1 MSFEE
6 SLHQARKARHQR
18 FAARA
23 VPQTDPARA
32 APPRGAP
39 SPVVPPRSAR
49 NRLDRDYERAWAC
62 ELLGLPDSP
71 PPRPLRVDDIVRA
84 TAPHF
89 GVDADVLLGRCGG
102 RTLARARHVAMYL
115 ARRLTTQSLAEIG
128 RRFGARDHTLAL
140 YAVRRIER
148 LIANDRRLAES
159 IARIGGALGCSLR
172 ESGESPQRRTE
183 EKV

>member
-6 SLHQARKARHQR
+6 SLHQARKARLQR

-23 VPQTDPARA
+23 VAQTDPAQA
-32 APPRGAP
+32 APPRGASSRAAP
-39 SPVVPPRSAR
+39 WRAAHNP
-49 NRLDRDYERAWAC
+49 LDRDYERAWAC
-62 ELLGLPDSP
+62 ELLGLPDGP

-84 TAPHF
+84 TAHHF
-89 GVDADVLLGRCGG
+89 GVDRDAVLARDRG

-115 ARRLTTQSLAEIG
+115 ARRLTTQSLADIG

-148 LIANDRRLAES
+148 LIADDRRLSES
-159 IARIGGALGCSLR
+159 IVRIGAALGCSLR
-172 ESGESPQRRTE
+172 ESGESPQRRPE
-183 EKV
+183 EAV